1 MHVALFVCWWR
12 LTLTVRSIPHGTQTV
27 PGHSRSGVAPA
38 EGSSSLRD
46 TIPREIVVR
55 CQQLVTGT
63 ANLLLWSQQLIIERK
78 RKSRSRDVNG
88 LNFTLGNEL
97 GLPDARY
104 RFVRTPS
111 LCEYQRQQADV
122 KLPSVSTR
130 APGEVVAPIGGG
142 RRGARRERGWK
153 LVFSSR
159 QKTISSL
166 ASGRV
171 NRLEDTRAFLH
182 PIVYTHSPRSALA
195 AETTAGQLIVHAPN
209 ADDQQGADAR

>member
-1 MHVALFVCWWR
+1 MICRKCSGLSERSLVAEQILGLLPGIHPARQPRAKEAAEGNARC
-12 LTLTVRSIPHGTQTV
+12 TVRLLVAADPNRAFHPPWDADGTWPFTV
-27 PGHSRSGVAPA
+27 RRCSRRRG
-38 EGSSSLRD
+38 SSLRD

-130 APGEVVAPIGGG
+130 APGEVVAPIGAGEEVPGG
-142 RRGARRERGWK
+142 NEVGNW
-153 LVFSSR
+153 SSR
-159 QKTISSL
+159 PD
-166 ASGRV
+166 R
-171 NRLEDTRAFLH
+171 RPF
-182 PIVYTHSPRSALA
+182 PPWPA
-195 AETTAGQLIVHAPN
+195 AA
-209 ADDQQGADAR
+209 

>member
-1 MHVALFVCWWR
+1 VKGLWWLSRSWDCSKGFIPRASHVPKRRRKVMHVALFVCWWR
-12 LTLTVRSIPHGTQTV
+12 LTLTVCSIPHGTQTV

-130 APGEVVAPIGGG
+130 APGEVVAPTGAGEEVPGGNEVG
-142 RRGARRERGWK
+142 NW
-153 LVFSSR
+153 SSR
-159 QKTISSL
+159 PD
-166 ASGRV
+166 R
-171 NRLEDTRAFLH
+171 RPF
-182 PIVYTHSPRSALA
+182 PPWP
-195 AETTAGQLIVHAPN
+195 AGA
-209 ADDQQGADAR
+209 